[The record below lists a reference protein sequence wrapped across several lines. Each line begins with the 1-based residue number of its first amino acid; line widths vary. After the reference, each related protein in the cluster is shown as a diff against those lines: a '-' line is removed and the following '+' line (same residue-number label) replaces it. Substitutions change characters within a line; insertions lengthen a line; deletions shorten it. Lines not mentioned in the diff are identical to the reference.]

1 MIKPVVNLAY
11 NSVKDRIDLTLEE
24 FAEVLK
30 DWEFVELKH
39 DEKLFGVIIIKDNE
53 LHISLDGVPKFSIRR
68 YLKETIGKVIE
79 NYGYAVTS
87 ITKNNEKEL
96 NFCKRFGF
104 VIVSETQDQ
113 IYMKCDR
120 CKYV

>member
-1 MIKPVVNLAY
+1 MINRAITLIY
-11 NSVKDRIDLTLEE
+11 NSVKDRVDLTLEQ
-24 FAEVLK
+24 FAEALK
-30 DWEFVELKH
+30 DWNFVELEH
-39 DEKLFGVIIIKDNE
+39 DGKLYGVVMIKDNE
-53 LHISLDGVPKFSIRR
+53 LHVSFDGVPKFSIRR